1 MQKLR
6 AAHQRGDLL
15 LLDHLPGDEVLD
27 VGMVDVDDDHLGGA
41 PGGAARLDG
50 AGGAV
55 ADLEEAHQARRLAA
69 ARERLALAAQVG
81 EVRAR
86 ARAVLEEPR
95 LAHPEVHDPALV
107 DEVVPDALDEAGV
120 RLRVLVGRL
129 GLLQRARLE
138 IDVVV
143 TLGRAV
149 DAIGPMQPGVEPLR
163 RVGRRDLERQHG
175 EELVIEGA
183 GIRFAVEVAGLPA
196 PIGPGAGEAVK
207 HLLGRTLA
215 LVRLIVGRIRCVRGA
230 RALFGLRVRRA
241 PPQPLRH
248 AVLGH
253 RFAPGCNAGLAEVF
267 LGKDIA
273 GDLRP
278 AGRDLDVLLREHHRA
293 VGVADLARGRAVG
306 HLLARRSVVRRI
318 VALDAHGASKA
329 AKNRR
334 SCATATQHTRQHIG
348 DLGDRTA
355 IYGK

>member
-6 AAHQRGDLL
+6 SAHQRGDLL
-15 LLDHLPGDEVLD
+15 LLHHLPGDEVLD

-55 ADLEEAHQARRLAA
+55 ADLEEAHQARRLAS

-207 HLLGRTLA
+207 HLLGRALA
-215 LVRLIVGRIRCVRGA
+215 LARLVVCRVRAHLRPPGPAHSATATPA
-230 RALFGLRVRRA
+230 RPPRAPACAGLRCR
-241 PPQPLRH
+241 PCGSISGQ
-248 AVLGH
+248 GH
-253 RFAPGCNAGLAEVF
+253 RR
-267 LGKDIA
+267 
-273 GDLRP
+273 RP
-278 AGRDLDVLLREHHRA
+278 ATSWPGPPRPSARTPPSRRDCGSRTRSCGRPPP
-293 VGVADLARGRAVG
+293 RG
-306 HLLARRSVVRRI
+306 RSVVRRI

-334 SCATATQHTRQHIG
+334 SCATATQTH
-348 DLGDRTA
+348 
-355 IYGK
+355 

>member
-6 AAHQRGDLL
+6 SAHQRGDLL

-27 VGMVDVDDDHLGGA
+27 VGVVDVDDDHLGGA

-55 ADLEEAHQARRLAA
+55 ADLEEAHQARRLAS

-196 PIGPGAGEAVK
+196 PIGPGAGEAME
-207 HLLGRTLA
+207 HLLGRALA
-215 LVRLIVGRIRCVRGA
+215 LARLVVCRVG
-230 RALFGLRVRRA
+230 ALFGLRVRRA

-248 AVLGH
+248 VRLGH
-253 RFAPGCNAGLAEVF
+253 RLAPRCDAGLAEVF
-267 LGKDIA
+267 LGEDIA

-293 VGVADLARGRAVG
+293 VGIADLARGRAVG
-306 HLLARRSVVRRI
+306 HLLAGRSVVRRI
-318 VALDAHGASKA
+318 MALDAHGASKA

-334 SCATATQHTRQHIG
+334 SCATATQTHSTTYRVSRRQNRN
-348 DLGDRTA
+348 LW
-355 IYGK
+355 